1 MTQEM
6 IVAQDIPAPAAL
18 GLRLDGSVALVNSR
32 DVAEA
37 FGKRH
42 DNVLRDID
50 SLLANSVRQPDGGT
64 DSSSDL
70 RDVSFQQLG
79 AWFREIRQE
88 RHDGPGRE
96 TRSFDLTRDGFTLLV
111 MGWTGER
118 AMRFKVAYI
127 QAFNAMEASL
137 RAHGPDERF
146 LAAVREIV
154 APLAVRFSGQDE
166 AIDRVA
172 ARVDGIAEDVAYLKH
187 VAHTRRRALSEATRR
202 GHLEDIRSLGG
213 RCPCCNMADVVTAD
227 AARTPFAEFD
237 HFYASSHPNGAHT
250 WLICKPC
257 HTGLTAGRVP
267 REQREAEFRAYQ
279 NKRRRLPGRQQTLF
293 G

>member
-37 FGKRH
+37 FGKQH
-42 DNVLRDID
+42 AHVLRDID
-50 SLLANSVRQPDGGT
+50 ALLAGAGGASTAAKGGHPNLDGL
-64 DSSSDL
+64 SNQAVSD
-70 RDVSFQQLG
+70 
-79 AWFREIRQE
+79 WFRLVLAWHEEAQ
-88 RHDGPGRE
+88 RE

-111 MGWTGER
+111 MGWNSER

-127 QAFNAMEASL
+127 QAFNAMEVSL
-137 RAHGPDERF
+137 RANGPDERF

-172 ARVDGIAEDVAYLKH
+172 ARVDGIAEDVSYLKH

-257 HTGLTAGRVP
+257 HTGLTAGCVP

>member
-1 MTQEM
+1 MNQEM
-6 IVAQDIPAPAAL
+6 MTTSAVPAAPAL

-37 FGKRH
+37 FGKQH
-42 DNVLRDID
+42 AHVLRDID
-50 SLLANSVRQPDGGT
+50 ALLAGAGGASKAAGGSHPNLDGQ
-64 DSSSDL
+64 SNQSLS
-70 RDVSFQQLG
+70 Q
-79 AWFREIRQE
+79 WFRPVLAWSEE
-88 RHDGPGRE
+88 ANRE

-118 AMRFKVAYI
+118 AMRFKVSYI

-166 AIDRVA
+166 AIDHVA
-172 ARVDGIAEDVAYLKH
+172 ARVDVIAEDVAYLKH
-187 VAHTRRRALSEATRR
+187 MAHARRRALSEATRR
-202 GHLEDIRSLGG
+202 DHLDDTCALGG
-213 RCPCCNMADVVTAD
+213 RCPCCNLAEVVTAD
-227 AARTPFAEFD
+227 GARAPFAEFD
-237 HFYASSHPNGAHT
+237 HFYANSQPNGAHT

-257 HTGLTAGRVP
+257 HTELSAGRVP

-279 NKRRRLPGRQQTLF
+279 SKRRRLPGRQQTLF

>member
-37 FGKRH
+37 FGKQH
-42 DNVLRDID
+42 AHVLRDID
-50 SLLANSVRQPDGGT
+50 ALLAGAGGASTAAKGGHPNLDGL
-64 DSSSDL
+64 SNQAVSD
-70 RDVSFQQLG
+70 
-79 AWFREIRQE
+79 WFRLVLAWHEEAQ
-88 RHDGPGRE
+88 RE

-118 AMRFKVAYI
+118 AMQFKVAYI
-127 QAFNAMEASL
+127 QAFNAMETSL
-137 RAHGPDERF
+137 RANGPDERF

>member
-37 FGKRH
+37 FGKQH
-42 DNVLRDID
+42 AHVLRDID
-50 SLLANSVRQPDGGT
+50 ALLAGAGGASKAAKGSHPNLDGL
-64 DSSSDL
+64 SNQAVSD
-70 RDVSFQQLG
+70 
-79 AWFREIRQE
+79 WFRLVLAWHEEAQ
-88 RHDGPGRE
+88 RE

-137 RAHGPDERF
+137 RANGPDERF

>member
-37 FGKRH
+37 FGKQH
-42 DNVLRDID
+42 AHVLRDID
-50 SLLANSVRQPDGGT
+50 ALLAGAGGASKAAKGGHPNLDG
-64 DSSSDL
+64 SSNQAVSD
-70 RDVSFQQLG
+70 
-79 AWFREIRQE
+79 WFRLVLAWHEEAQ
-88 RHDGPGRE
+88 RE

-118 AMRFKVAYI
+118 AMQFKVAYI
-127 QAFNAMEASL
+127 QAFNAMETSL
-137 RAHGPDERF
+137 RANGPDERF

-237 HFYASSHPNGAHT
+237 HFYASSHPGGAHT

-257 HTGLTAGRVP
+257 HTELTTGRVP

-279 NKRRRLPGRQQTLF
+279 NKQRRLPGRQQPLF